1 MKRFGTQGPV
11 NPKEN
16 YVVSRTTEIADL
28 KESLCESPLMREVY
42 VSIQMMKSLMNSLCT
57 V

>member
-1 MKRFGTQGPV
+1 MKTFGTQGPV